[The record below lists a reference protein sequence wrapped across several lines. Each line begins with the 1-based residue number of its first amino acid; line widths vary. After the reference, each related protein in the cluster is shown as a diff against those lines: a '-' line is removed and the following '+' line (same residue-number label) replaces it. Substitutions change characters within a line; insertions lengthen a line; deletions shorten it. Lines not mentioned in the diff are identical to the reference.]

1 MKLTVAGRSGDQVG
15 GKIYG
20 IEPRNERLMKNI
32 RNTKAPRLFVCGAVT
47 ALALL
52 LLLSIPRL
60 ATAAEPIR
68 LDPHN
73 SHYFLFHGKP
83 TVLITSGE
91 HYGAVINRAF
101 NYVAYLNELKAY
113 GFNLTRTFAG
123 TYREIFGTFGI
134 ADNTLAPKAS
144 QFVCPWARSNI
155 PGAGDGGNKF
165 NLELFNAAYF
175 KRLKDFVTQA
185 GKRGVVVEL
194 TLFCAIYNHKLW
206 SINPMKASNNVQ
218 GIGKVGRRDVYT
230 MKDKRLLAV
239 QEALVRKIVGEL
251 RNCDNVYFE
260 ICNEPYWSS
269 TSREWSD
276 RIATVIRNA
285 DKGRYGPHLIAQNI
299 ANGARKI
306 KNADP
311 LVSIF
316 NFHYATPNAVKL
328 NYALDRPI
336 ADDETGFRGKSN
348 RPYRTEAWKFMLA
361 GGAVFD
367 NLDYSYTVKHPNGTA
382 PLTTSPGGGGPEI
395 RRQLQ
400 ILKEFLGGFDLIRMQ
415 PDNGVIK
422 GGTITEPLD
431 GNVVK
436 TTTVEALA
444 ERGKAYAIYICGGTQ
459 ADLTIKIPT
468 GEYQAQWINTR
479 TGKVVKERSFL
490 QAAVRRT
497 LKSPMYCED
506 IALRI
511 VRTKGK

>member
-1 MKLTVAGRSGDQVG
+1 MRPNYRQIQRRQFLKQVVAPAASCISFAIAAIQRRQFLKQV
-15 GKIYG
+15 
-20 IEPRNERLMKNI
+20 
-32 RNTKAPRLFVCGAVT
+32 V
-47 ALALL
+47 
-52 LLLSIPRL
+52 
-60 ATAAEPIR
+60 AASAAAAGPIR
-68 LDPHN
+68 LDPYN

-101 NYVAYLNELKAY
+101 NYVTYLNELKAH

-123 TYREIFGTFGI
+123 TYREVPDSFGI
-134 ADNTLAPKAS
+134 VDNTLAPKAS

-165 NLELFNAAYF
+165 NLEVFNPAYF

-185 GKRGVVVEL
+185 GKRGIVVEL
-194 TLFCAIYNHKLW
+194 TLFCAIYNRQLW

-230 MKDKRLLAV
+230 MKDKRLLSI

-260 ICNEPYWSS
+260 ICNEPYWGG

-276 RIATVIRNA
+276 HIAAVIRNA
-285 DKGRYGPHLIAQNI
+285 DKGRYGPHLVAQNI
-299 ANGARKI
+299 ANGSRKI
-306 KNADP
+306 KNSDP

-316 NFHYATPNAVKL
+316 NFHYATPDAVEL
-328 NYALDRPI
+328 NYALNRPI
-336 ADDETGFRGKSN
+336 ADDETGFRGAGDF
-348 RPYRTEAWKFMLA
+348 PYRTEAWKFMLA

-367 NLDYSYTVKHPNGTA
+367 NLDYSFTVKHPNGTA
-382 PLTTSPGGGGPEI
+382 VLTASPGGSGPKI

-400 ILKEFLGGFDLIRMQ
+400 ILKEFLDSFNLIRMK

-422 GGTITEPLD
+422 GGTITESLD

-444 ERGKAYAIYICGGTQ
+444 ESGKAYAIYICGGSQ
-459 ADLTIKIPT
+459 AELTIKIPA
-468 GEYQAQWINTR
+468 GEYQAQWIDTR
-479 TGKVVKERSFL
+479 AGKVVKEQSFS
-490 QAAVRRT
+490 QAAASRT
-497 LKSPMYCED
+497 LKSPVYCED

-511 VRTKGK
+511 LRRSGK

>member
-1 MKLTVAGRSGDQVG
+1 
-15 GKIYG
+15 
-20 IEPRNERLMKNI
+20 MKNI
-32 RNTKAPRLFVCGAVT
+32 GNKHSRLAPQVFVCGCTT
-47 ALALL
+47 ALALIL
-52 LLLSIPRL
+52 LLLLPMPRL
-60 ATAAEPIR
+60 AAAAGPIR
-68 LDPHN
+68 LDPLN

-101 NYVAYLNELKAY
+101 NYVAYLHELKEC

-123 TYREIFGTFGI
+123 TYREVPGSFGI
-134 ADNTLAPKAS
+134 VDNTLAPKAG

-165 NLELFNAAYF
+165 NLELFNPAYF

-185 GKRGVVVEL
+185 DKRGIVVEL
-194 TLFCAIYNHKLW
+194 TLFCAIYNHQLW

-218 GIGKVGRRDVYT
+218 GIGKVERRDVYT

-251 RNCDNVYFE
+251 RNCGNVYFE
-260 ICNEPYWSS
+260 ICNEPYWGGA
-269 TSREWSD
+269 SRQWSD
-276 RIATVIRNA
+276 HIAAVIRNA
-285 DKGRYGPHLIAQNI
+285 DKGLARPHLIAQNI
-299 ANGARKI
+299 ANGSRKI
-306 KNADP
+306 ENSDP

-367 NLDYSYTVKHPNGTA
+367 NLDYSYTVKHPNGTT
-382 PLTTSPGGGGPEI
+382 PLTTSPGGGGPKI

-400 ILKEFLGGFDLIRMQ
+400 VLKEFLDDFNLIRMK
-415 PDNGVIK
+415 PDNGIVK
-422 GGTITEPLD
+422 GGTITAPLD
-431 GNVVK
+431 GGVVK
-436 TTTVEALA
+436 VTVETLA
-444 ERGKAYAIYICGGTQ
+444 QRGKAYAIYICGGSQ
-459 ADLTIKIPT
+459 ADLTINIPA
-468 GEYQAQWINTR
+468 GKYQAAWIDTR

-490 QAAVRRT
+490 QVTVSRT
-497 LKSPMYCED
+497 LRSPVYHED

-511 VRTKGK
+511 VRTSGK

>member
-1 MKLTVAGRSGDQVG
+1 
-15 GKIYG
+15 
-20 IEPRNERLMKNI
+20 
-32 RNTKAPRLFVCGAVT
+32 
-47 ALALL
+47 
-52 LLLSIPRL
+52 
-60 ATAAEPIR
+60 
-68 LDPHN
+68 
-73 SHYFLFHGKP
+73 
-83 TVLITSGE
+83 
-91 HYGAVINRAF
+91 
-101 NYVAYLNELKAY
+101 
-113 GFNLTRTFAG
+113 
-123 TYREIFGTFGI
+123 
-134 ADNTLAPKAS
+134 
-144 QFVCPWARSNI
+144 
-155 PGAGDGGNKF
+155 
-165 NLELFNAAYF
+165 
-175 KRLKDFVTQA
+175 
-185 GKRGVVVEL
+185 
-194 TLFCAIYNHKLW
+194 
-206 SINPMKASNNVQ
+206 
-218 GIGKVGRRDVYT
+218 
-230 MKDKRLLAV
+230 
-239 QEALVRKIVGEL
+239 L

-400 ILKEFLGGFDLIRMQ
+400 ILKEFLGGFDLIRMK

-497 LKSPMYCED
+497 LKSPMYSED